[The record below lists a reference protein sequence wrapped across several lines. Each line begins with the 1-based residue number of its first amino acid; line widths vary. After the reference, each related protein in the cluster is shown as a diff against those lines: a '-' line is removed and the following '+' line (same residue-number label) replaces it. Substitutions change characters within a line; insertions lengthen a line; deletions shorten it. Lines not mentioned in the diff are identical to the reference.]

1 MSIAILFF
9 MNVVVTAVGLGLCHR
24 ELRIIR
30 RGLGALDEGAGR
42 RAAAVVSGLQS
53 LKEPLESIRTGV
65 EELSPQR
72 RPTVEQR
79 GPFSK
84 RVGAVPVAAA
94 VESKGLRLDLP
105 RAAEDERDSDG
116 ETRLVRQPTL
126 AELRAAG
133 AVAPGVRLPAP
144 VKRAVTPPE
153 RGTTLKPVCRMCEGG
168 GMMRA
173 RSGALEP
180 CGGCNGA
187 GYVDPEGAVLD
198 AEERAARVPG

>member
-1 MSIAILFF
+1 MSVAILVFL
-9 MNVVVTAVGLGLCHR
+9 NVVVTVVGLGLCHR

-42 RAAAVVSGLQS
+42 RAAAVVSVLQS
-53 LKEPLESIRTGV
+53 LKEPLEAIRVGV

-79 GPFSK
+79 APFSK
-84 RVGAVPVAAA
+84 RAGAVPATA
-94 VESKGLRLDLP
+94 VEPTGLRLERP

-116 ETRLVRQPTL
+116 DTRLVRQPTL

-133 AVAPGVRLPAP
+133 AVAPGARLPAP
-144 VKRAVTPPE
+144 AKRPVTPPE
-153 RGTTLKPVCRMCEGG
+153 RGATLKPVCRMCEGG
-168 GMMRA
+168 GMVRG
-173 RSGALEP
+173 RNGALEP

-187 GYVDPEGAVLD
+187 GDVDPEGAVLD